1 MKIKLTNVI
10 VVVTC
15 CCCVSCNTMVGM
27 GKDFQ
32 KLGNGLQKVGQPRTW
47 RTPGQT
53 SSYDSNDYG
62 VPDLPPN

>member
-1 MKIKLTNVI
+1 
-10 VVVTC
+10 
-15 CCCVSCNTMVGM
+15 MVGM

-47 RTPGQT
+47 RTPG
-53 SSYDSNDYG
+53 SSGYDSNDYG